1 MVNTA
6 YIDSEIPDVS
16 FVLMV
21 LMACG
26 KKDMVVEKAAVKPII
41 SI

>member
-1 MVNTA
+1 MDN
-6 YIDSEIPDVS
+6 EMPEVS

-26 KKDMVVEKAAVKPII
+26 KKDMVVEKAAIKPMI

>member
-6 YIDSEIPDVS
+6 YMDNEIPEVS

-21 LMACG
+21 LMAWG
-26 KKDMVVEKAAVKPII
+26 KKDMVVEKAAMKPMI
-41 SI
+41 SM